1 MKGNNKDIKK
11 ALKNNTSLRESTQG
25 GMNLEGGALLQAE
38 LRPY

>member
-11 ALKNNTSLRESTQG
+11 ALKNNISLRESNQG
-25 GMNLEGGALLQAE
+25 GMSLEGGALLKAE